1 MGNVQSLLS
10 FGAMMVL
17 TLSYLSFNESVL
29 SNSTTELEN
38 KVVLTAFSLA
48 DDMIEEIKVRAFD
61 AATINFPT
69 TNPSSLTPAGSL
81 GKGSWE
87 TYPNFNDIDDFDWFY
102 DNPKKINAPHAE
114 SYDVRCRVRYVD
126 PDNPD
131 QVVYTQTFYKKVVIT
146 VSSPY
151 MKKPISLSFIFTLK

>member
-10 FGAMMVL
+10 LGAMVILAL
-17 TLSYLSFNESVL
+17 TSLNFNETVL
-29 SNSTTELEN
+29 NNSTTELEN

-48 DDMIEEIKVRAFD
+48 DDLIEEVKVRAFD
-61 AATINFPT
+61 AATVDFPT
-69 TNPSSLTPAGSL
+69 SNPASLTSPYSL
-81 GKGSWE
+81 GPGWWE

-102 DNPKKINAPHAE
+102 DHPKVVSAPHAE
-114 SYDVRCRVRYVD
+114 NYEVRCRVRYVD
-126 PDNPD
+126 GNDPDK
-131 QVVYTQTFYKKVVIT
+131 VVYTQTFYKKVTVT